1 MLLLETHFTN
11 LSIPAPVIALKI
23 EIKKFDAFMS
33 HSNSLLSEGK
43 PTAHY
48 NDNNLNK
55 FMEQLRARLGDDHIK
70 SISTAAEHCPEYA
83 SQQLNYEES
92 IQSNQSNAPIV
103 KNIRPFWLLPEP
115 LLLNIRRGKLYHRK
129 ALTIINGPERIETYW
144 WSGTDVCRDYYVAKE
159 QNGSRLWIYHEK
171 QGERN
176 WYLHGFFS

>member
-1 MLLLETHFTN
+1 

-23 EIKKFDAFMS
+23 EIKKFDAFIN
-33 HSNSLLSEGK
+33 HSNSLLSVGK
-43 PTAHY
+43 PKIHY

-55 FMEQLRARLGDDHIK
+55 FMEQLRARLGDNHIK
-70 SISTAAEHCPEYA
+70 RVSAVAEHCPEYA
-83 SQQLNYEES
+83 SQQFNYGEL
-92 IQSNQSNAPIV
+92 IQSNQSNAPV
-103 KNIRPFWLLPEP
+103 AKNIRPFWLLPVP

-144 WSGTDVCRDYYVAKE
+144 WSSTDVCRDYYIAKE
-159 QNGSRLWIYHEK
+159 KNGSRLWIYREK